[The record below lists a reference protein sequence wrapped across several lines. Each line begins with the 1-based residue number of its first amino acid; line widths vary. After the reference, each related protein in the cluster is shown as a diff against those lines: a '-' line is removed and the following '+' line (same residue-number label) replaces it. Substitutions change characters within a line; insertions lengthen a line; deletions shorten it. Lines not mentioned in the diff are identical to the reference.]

1 MIKVG
6 IILHFSSH
14 ITCVCKISQVPWCA
28 IFSLILY
35 QSIFS
40 ELSWFL
46 IVKKAKATGVLMS
59 CRVFYCSLLAL
70 SLAACGSVNNKQAQG
85 SFDYQNQPEAD
96 ELIIPDNLSKP
107 KQANDFFV
115 TDKINHQGPV
125 GENMDIRAPSLVMP
139 VAASSRVVEESGI
152 AIVWFDKVLEDK
164 DLLTFIEKVVK
175 DKLTQDGI
183 SFNYVEEATEVT
195 LGKVIEGA
203 VSLKET
209 SIKRDGIKTAIIE
222 SGWYHNE
229 VDSGWILKD
238 IQYAKSMRFRYQ
250 LLAKSHGR
258 SVSLRVSLVDFLETD
273 ERGGNNIMD
282 PIDKQRAEKAMLN
295 ELIAAVDYNYRIQQR
310 EDRLARAN
318 QKLVTLAKNIEA
330 EDAYVVEM
338 GIDDLWGNMPIFF
351 EKHGFTITDLNE
363 DKKIYYVDFVQ
374 PDTSVWDKIWG
385 DEVPVIDV
393 NDAHYQFV
401 LAPVDELNQQTTVTI
416 YNAAGEPLPLETLER
431 IFPVIEQGL
440 SFRDIF

>member
-1 MIKVG
+1 
-6 IILHFSSH
+6 
-14 ITCVCKISQVPWCA
+14 
-28 IFSLILY
+28 
-35 QSIFS
+35 
-40 ELSWFL
+40 
-46 IVKKAKATGVLMS
+46 MS

-70 SLAACGSVNNKQAQG
+70 SLTACGSVNNKQAQG
-85 SFDYQNQPEAD
+85 SFEYQNQAEAD
-96 ELIIPDNLSKP
+96 ELIIPENLSKP
-107 KQANDFFV
+107 KRASDFFV
-115 TDKINHQGPV
+115 TNEINHQGPV
-125 GENMDIRAPSLVMP
+125 GEDMDIRAPSLVMP

-152 AIVWFDKVLEDK
+152 AIIWFDKVLEDK
-164 DLLTFIEKVVK
+164 DLLSFIEKVVK
-175 DKLTQDGI
+175 DKLTEDGI
-183 SFNYVEEATEVT
+183 SYDYVEEDTEET

-209 SIKRDGIKTAIIE
+209 SIKREGIKTAIIE

-229 VDSGWILKD
+229 VETGWIFTD
-238 IQYAKSMRFRYQ
+238 IESSKSIRFRYQ

-258 SVSLRVSLVDFLETD
+258 SVSLRVSLIDFLETD

-295 ELIAAVDYNYRIQQR
+295 ELIAAVDYNYRVQQR
-310 EDRLARAN
+310 ENRLARAN
-318 QKLVTLAKNIEA
+318 QQLVTLGKNIEA
-330 EDAYVVEM
+330 EDAYLIEM
-338 GIDDLWGNMPIFF
+338 ALEDLWDNMPIFF

-363 DKKIYYVDFVQ
+363 DKKIYFVDFVQ
-374 PDTSVWDKIWG
+374 PDTSVWDSIWG
-385 DEVPVIDV
+385 EDVPVIDV

-401 LAPVDELNQQTTVTI
+401 LSPADELNQKTTVTI